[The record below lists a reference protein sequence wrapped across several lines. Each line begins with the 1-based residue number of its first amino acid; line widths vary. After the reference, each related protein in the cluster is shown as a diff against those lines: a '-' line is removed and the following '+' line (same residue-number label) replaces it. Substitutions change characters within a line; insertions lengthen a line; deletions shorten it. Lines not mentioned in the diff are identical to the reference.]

1 VPLLTE
7 AATASFGST
16 NGLLLISAVIVELL
30 MDSSGIV
37 GGGRVEARRPLGLI
51 LSESSVILFSAL
63 MIQLNIRRKKTEFF
77 F

>member
-16 NGLLLISAVIVELL
+16 NGLLLISAVIVESL

-63 MIQLNIRRKKTEFF
+63 NDSIKYKKKKN
-77 F
+77 